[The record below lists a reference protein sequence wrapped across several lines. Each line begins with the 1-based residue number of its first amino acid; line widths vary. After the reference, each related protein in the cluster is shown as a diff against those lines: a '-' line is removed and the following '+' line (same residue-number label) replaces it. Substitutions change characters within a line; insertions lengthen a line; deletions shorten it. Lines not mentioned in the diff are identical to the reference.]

1 MAGVKRE
8 EFRAP
13 RPSGPAWSSDLTR
26 RAGVAFKAM
35 FLITIESQKQTLCSV
50 ENQSTQSSKDCKNKV
65 LKVLTL

>member
-1 MAGVKRE
+1 M
-8 EFRAP
+8 
-13 RPSGPAWSSDLTR
+13 
-26 RAGVAFKAM
+26 AFKAM